1 MNTYII
7 NTVALNG
14 SHHSTTKHSHKS
26 AYRNFLVVLP
36 DMGYFNE
43 SYVLDEISYKSEKNM
58 SDASNGD
65 QEPNSISIDTD
76 FLSEFSIQYG
86 KYVLNRVTL
95 IVTYGIEDPTLFH
108 RGR

>member
-1 MNTYII
+1 
-7 NTVALNG
+7 
-14 SHHSTTKHSHKS
+14 
-26 AYRNFLVVLP
+26 
-36 DMGYFNE
+36 MGYFNE

-95 IVTYGIEDPTLFH
+95 IMTYGIEDPTLFH